1 MESRADQIERETR
14 NFKAFQRKADNI
26 SRLILN
32 TDLPWIDIQIE
43 IEKLRLEAERLFPQK
58 MELFEL
64 IYINRFKRLWQQ
76 WHSAPLSPKPDSRDL
91 GEEEP

>member
-14 NFKAFQRKADNI
+14 YLRAFQRKADYI

-32 TDLPWIDIQIE
+32 TDFPWIDILIE
-43 IEKLRLEAERLFPQK
+43 IEKLRREAERLFPQK

-64 IYINRFKRLWQQ
+64 IYVNRLKRLWNQ
-76 WHSAPLSPKPDSRDL
+76 WRSTGS
-91 GEEEP
+91 EERRFL

>member
-14 NFKAFQRKADNI
+14 NLKAFQREADNI

-43 IEKLRLEAERLFPQK
+43 IEKLRREAKRLFPQK
-58 MELFEL
+58 MELFDM
-64 IYINRFKRLWQQ
+64 IYVNRFKRLWQQ
-76 WHSAPLSPKPDSRDL
+76 WHSTPISPKPDSHDP
-91 GEEEP
+91 GEEEQ